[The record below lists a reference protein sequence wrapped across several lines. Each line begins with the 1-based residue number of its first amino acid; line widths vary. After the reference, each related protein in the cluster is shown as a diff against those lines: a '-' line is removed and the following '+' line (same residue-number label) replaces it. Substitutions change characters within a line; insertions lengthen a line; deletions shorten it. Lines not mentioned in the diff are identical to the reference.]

1 MKDAG
6 SGEPCGAPEKVLG
19 SCRKI
24 DGHTFCCLPS
34 PRFKLKATRLLLG
47 AGGVPWLML
56 AAGGESLPGIVELRA
71 APCSRHAS
79 ESVAARMLYRL
90 PGPWPAAFRERQ
102 VQAGGCRK
110 ELGATKG
117 SPSPSPSRDAVC
129 RPLTSVTSTCPQS
142 CWQTGL
148 PHTF

>member
-19 SCRKI
+19 SCRKT

-34 PRFKLKATRLLLG
+34 PRFKLKVTRLLLG

-102 VQAGGCRK
+102 VQAASEDAERNWVP
-110 ELGATKG
+110 LKG
-117 SPSPSPSRDAVC
+117 
-129 RPLTSVTSTCPQS
+129 PLPPAQAGMLSADLSHQ
-142 CWQTGL
+142 
-148 PHTF
+148 